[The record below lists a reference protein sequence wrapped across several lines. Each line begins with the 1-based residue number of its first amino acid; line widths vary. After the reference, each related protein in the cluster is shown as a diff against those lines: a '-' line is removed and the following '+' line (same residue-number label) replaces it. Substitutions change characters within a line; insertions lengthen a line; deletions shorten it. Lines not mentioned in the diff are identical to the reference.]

1 MTTLFVA
8 LGGLALA
15 VLGAAAMDPRQT
27 GMKTLLAV
35 GAVAITLGLA
45 GLPAEA
51 QTRTAAAG
59 VRPVA
64 SYTAPVAGH
73 GATASA
79 QSANRAGGQKC
90 WYVLDVL
97 LCE

>member
-1 MTTLFVA
+1 MTTLLVA
-8 LGGLALA
+8 LGGLVLA

-27 GMKTLLAV
+27 GMKKLMTVA
-35 GAVAITLGLA
+35 AVAAILGLA

-51 QTRTAAAG
+51 QTRTASAG

-73 GATASA
+73 GRAASA

-97 LCE
+97 LCG